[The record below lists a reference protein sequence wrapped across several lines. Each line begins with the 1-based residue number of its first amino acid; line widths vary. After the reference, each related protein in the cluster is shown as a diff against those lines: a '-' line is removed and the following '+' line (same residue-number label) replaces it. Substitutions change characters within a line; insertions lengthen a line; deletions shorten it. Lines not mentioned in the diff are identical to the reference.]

1 MSIPAEAAITRL
13 VSIPGGEPEPVH
25 LVSIP
30 SGEPEPVPLSLV
42 SIPGGEPEP
51 VQIVSIPGERKKE
64 DIVNEIVKPK
74 LSYQSQV
81 TKAKLPKPVQI
92 TG

>member
-30 SGEPEPVPLSLV
+30 S
-42 SIPGGEPEP
+42 GEPEP